1 MDKTDMRAVDVNSNL
16 KNWPAWDYKD
26 YRLNEKEA
34 KPCTDALDNYIWHSV
49 EKQGMPKE
57 AGFYLFK
64 VEDFVIDDDNKDH
77 MLHYRYVATD
87 YITNTKDLYW
97 TAEITITH
105 WRKIVDNENAY
116 MEET

>member
-1 MDKTDMRAVDVNSNL
+1 MEKTDMRAVDVNSNL

-34 KPCTDALDNYIWHSV
+34 KACTDALDNYIWHSV
-49 EKQGMPKE
+49 EKQGMPTE
-57 AGFYLFK
+57 PGTYLMK
-64 VEDFVIDDDNKDH
+64 DDEGYYTTLIMFGDDRDNFI
-77 MLHYRYVATD
+77 AND
-87 YITNTKDLYW
+87 YKY
-97 TAEITITH
+97 

>member
-1 MDKTDMRAVDVNSNL
+1 MEKTDMRAVDVNSNL

-26 YRLNEKEA
+26 YRLSEKEA

-49 EKQGMPKE
+49 EKQGMPTE
-57 AGFYLFK
+57 DGWYLFK
-64 VEDFVIDDDNKDH
+64 CKHNDDEYYKSYYHAPLD
-77 MLHYRYVATD
+77 MYSA
-87 YITNTKDLYW
+87 ITFKND
-97 TAEITITH
+97 ITH

>member
-1 MDKTDMRAVDVNSNL
+1 MEKTDMRAVDVNSNL

-26 YRLNEKEA
+26 YRLSEKEA

-49 EKQGMPKE
+49 EKQGMPTE
-57 AGFYLFK
+57 EGWYLFK
-64 VEDFVIDDDNKDH
+64 AIDHSNNVYSYSNVYYTSFYYTQGSTH
-77 MLHYRYVATD
+77 
-87 YITNTKDLYW
+87 ITG
-97 TAEITITH
+97 ITH